1 MLSRSAED
9 SCRNDSCRNNSCRNN
24 SCRDD
29 VFRRRCFSAPMF
41 FGADVFRR
49 RCFSAPMFFGADV
62 FRRRILGHGSA
73 AGARLGS
80 GSAAS
85 SGSTVEQRERGS
97 AAGARRAA
105 GARSSS
111 GSAGEQRERGS
122 VIRSV
127 APVFHLSGGASSSGF
142 WDRLEHSEV
151 NFLPRHVYR
160 SLPSASSFMP

>member
-1 MLSRSAED
+1 
-9 SCRNDSCRNNSCRNN
+9 
-24 SCRDD
+24 
-29 VFRRRCFSAPMF
+29 MF

-49 RCFSAPMFFGADV
+49 RCFSAPMFFGAESW
-62 FRRRILGHGSA
+62 GM
-73 AGARLGS
+73 AR
-80 GSAAS
+80 
-85 SGSTVEQRERGS
+85 QRERGS

-105 GARSSS
+105 GARLGS
-111 GSAGEQRERGS
+111 GSAARQRERGEQRERGS